1 MKRTTI
7 GIFADRGDAEKFI
20 NYAHNELKLP
30 HEDISYI
37 YKDIFG
43 NKKEVSTEDVASN
56 TMGEGAGRGAKTGAV
71 IGALGG
77 IAAIAG
83 VIPVIGPLF
92 VAGPILAALGITGAV
107 GATAAGA
114 VTGAAVGGIVGA
126 LANMGVGHEKAV
138 EYQDRVLAGNILVSV
153 NSEKDG
159 EVEAS
164 MQEHG
169 ALQVNTYQI
178 AI

>member
-7 GIFADRGDAEKFI
+7 GIFADRSEAEKFI
-20 NYAHNELKLP
+20 NFAHNELKVS
-30 HEDISYI
+30 HDDISYI

-43 NKKEVSTEDVASN
+43 NKKEVNTEDVASD
-56 TMGEGAGRGAKTGAV
+56 TMGEGAGKGAKTGAV

-83 VIPVIGPLF
+83 IIPVIGPLF

-114 VTGAAVGGIVGA
+114 VTGAAVGGLLGA
-126 LANMGVGHEKAV
+126 LANMGVGQEKAM

-153 NSEKDG
+153 NSEIDG
-159 EVEAS
+159 QVESS

-169 ALQVNTYQI
+169 ALQVNTYQVTV
-178 AI
+178 